1 MFDGMTIFERIILES
16 LEKEEATLQKIKE
29 DTALNEN
36 ILSRSLQH
44 LVAKNMV
51 RIEKQQYSLNQGHK
65 EEWRSFLQKEEN
77 VSLELQELLE
87 GILKVAL
94 KKNPQGFMKIKKIHL
109 GERDE
114 IILKAMLKNIETFID
129 GVEKLTPKSES
140 TFSKKVVVTG
150 MATYQDII
158 HCI

>member
-16 LEKEEATLQKIKE
+16 LEKEQSTLKKIKE

-36 ILSRSLQH
+36 ILGRSLQH

-51 RIEKQQYSLNQGHK
+51 LVEREVYSLNQKNK
-65 EEWRSFLQKEEN
+65 EEWKSFLLKEEN

-94 KKNPQGFMKIKKIHL
+94 KKNPQGFMKIKKVHL

-114 IILKAMLKNIETFID
+114 IILKAMLKNIETFIA
-129 GVEKLTPKSES
+129 GLENLTPKKER

-158 HCI
+158 HSI

>member
-16 LEKEEATLQKIKE
+16 LEKEQATLQKIKE

-36 ILSRSLQH
+36 LLARSLQH

-51 RIEKQQYSLNQGHK
+51 RIEKEQYSLNQTNRD
-65 EEWRSFLQKEEN
+65 EWRTFLQKEEN
-77 VSLELQELLE
+77 IGLELQELLE

-94 KKNPQGFMKIKKIHL
+94 KKNPQGFMKIKKVHL

-114 IILKAMLKNIETFID
+114 IILRAMIKNIETFIH
-129 GVEKLTPKSES
+129 GLEKNSSKNDK
-140 TFSKKVVVTG
+140 TFTKKVVVTG

-158 HCI
+158 QSI